1 MKRKMWP
8 LAEQAL
14 FFTRLGRL
22 LERGYPLGQALE
34 FLAIQA
40 PTHRR
45 MEVERCLQQLRA
57 GLPLFAAVEALSVD
71 RMVVN
76 LLFFAERH
84 GDLPR
89 GMAETGE
96 ALAQKARFYEQL
108 HRFSRYPLFL
118 LSLLIIMLVLMEWW
132 LLPQFERAAAAFS
145 PQRGH
150 TAWLLAVVAHAP
162 MAMAAIAVLAVFS
175 GLFYTAY
182 FRRWPVSRKLQ
193 FALRIP
199 GLASFLRLFL
209 TCLTARQLGRLLQA
223 GLSVYE
229 ALEVFSEPASGP
241 FLQVEGRRIRDGLVG
256 GMALDV
262 LVGAAR
268 YYEPE
273 LALVIRHGQSN
284 GELGKELEHYGEF
297 LLQMIEKRAEA
308 ALKLVQPLLLSV
320 VGALIV
326 GMYLAILLPMFSMLN
341 SL

>member
-71 RMVVN
+71 RMAVN

-132 LLPQFERAAAAFS
+132 LLPQFERAAAFS

-223 GLSVYE
+223 GLSVYD
-229 ALEVFSEPASGP
+229 ALGVFSEPSSWP
-241 FLQVEGRRIRDGLVG
+241 FLQMEGRRLRHGLMK
-256 GMALDV
+256 GMALDR
-262 LVGAAR
+262 LIGAAR
-268 YYEPE
+268 YYEQE

-284 GELGKELEHYGEF
+284 GELGKELEHYSEF

>member
-1 MKRKMWP
+1 MKRKRWP
-8 LAEQAL
+8 LAEQSL
-14 FFTRLGRL
+14 FFVRLGRL

-40 PTHRR
+40 PAKRR
-45 MEVERCLQQLRA
+45 PEFERCLQQLRA
-57 GLPLFAAVEALSVD
+57 GLPVSAAVEALSVD
-71 RMVVN
+71 RSAVS

-89 GMAETGE
+89 GMAEAGA
-96 ALAQKARFYEQL
+96 ALAQKARFGEQL
-108 HRFSRYPLFL
+108 RRLGRYPLFL
-118 LSLLIIMLVLMEWW
+118 LILLAVMLVGMERW
-132 LLPQFERAAAAFS
+132 LLPQFERAAAALS
-145 PQRGH
+145 SGNQSVSLLMSLIAHVPMALGVI
-150 TAWLLAVVAHAP
+150 ALLAA
-162 MAMAAIAVLAVFS
+162 FS
-175 GLFYTAY
+175 ALFYFGC
-182 FRRWPVSRKLQ
+182 FRRWPVARQLH
-193 FALRIP
+193 FALYIP
-199 GLASFLRLFL
+199 WCASFVRMFA
-209 TCLTARQLGRLLQA
+209 TCVMARQLGCLLQA

>member
-71 RMVVN
+71 RMAVN

-162 MAMAAIAVLAVFS
+162 MAMVAIAVLAVFS

>member
-71 RMVVN
+71 RMAVN

-162 MAMAAIAVLAVFS
+162 MEMAAIAVLAVFS

-223 GLSVYE
+223 GLSVYD
-229 ALEVFSEPASGP
+229 ALGVFSEPSSWP
-241 FLQVEGRRIRDGLVG
+241 FLQMEGRRLRHGLMK
-256 GMALDV
+256 GMALDK
-262 LVGAAR
+262 LIGAAR
-268 YYEPE
+268 YYEQE

-284 GELGKELEHYGEF
+284 GELGKELEHYSEF

>member
-45 MEVERCLQQLRA
+45 LEIERCLQQLRA

-71 RMVVN
+71 RMAVN
-76 LLFFAERH
+76 LLFFCRTD

-96 ALAQKARFYEQL
+96 ALAQKARFHEQL
-108 HRFSRYPLFL
+108 RRFSRYPLFL

-145 PQRGH
+145 PQHGH
-150 TAWLLAVVAHAP
+150 TAWLLAVIAHAP

-175 GLFYTAY
+175 GLFYAAC

-199 GLASFLRLFL
+199 GLASFLRLFV
-209 TCLTARQLGRLLQA
+209 TCLTARQLGRCCRPDCRFMMRSA
-223 GLSVYE
+223 CS
-229 ALEVFSEPASGP
+229 ASRRR
-241 FLQVEGRRIRDGLVG
+241 GRFCKWK
-256 GMALDV
+256 
-262 LVGAAR
+262 VGAFVRGSCEAR
-268 YYEPE
+268 RSTISLGRPVIMNPSWRMSSATASRMAN
-273 LALVIRHGQSN
+273 LAKN
-284 GELGKELEHYGEF
+284 
-297 LLQMIEKRAEA
+297 
-308 ALKLVQPLLLSV
+308 
-320 VGALIV
+320 
-326 GMYLAILLPMFSMLN
+326 LN
-341 SL
+341 ITASFCCR

>member
-71 RMVVN
+71 RMAVN

>member
-71 RMVVN
+71 RMAVN

-284 GELGKELEHYGEF
+284 GELGKELEHYSEF